1 MPTSSPAGSAGSVPD
16 VKVAITHPYSWPEVR
31 RGAERITVET
41 ARSLAARGHDVE
53 IITSGATSGRIRD
66 GGVTTVRYRRIWT
79 DPVRHERWFGW
90 RIAPR
95 LLAGRYDVVHS
106 LMPCDG
112 RVAVHLARWGGYR
125 TVYEE
130 LGIPVA
136 ETWADKPD
144 RAARLVIVG
153 GVDVYGC
160 MSRYALGV
168 LERDHG
174 RPGALI
180 PGGVRLSEFTPATD
194 RTPEPT
200 ILFSGAL
207 SEPRKGVALLLDAI
221 TLVARAHPA
230 VKLWLSGPG
239 DHAPL
244 LAAASPE
251 ARARTQVLGI
261 GDPHEQAER
270 YGRAWVTALPSVNES
285 FGMVLLESLAC
296 GTPIVVADD
305 SAPPELVEPGAGAVC
320 RPGDVGSLADALEAA
335 IVLARRPGT
344 AARCRS
350 VAEAYD
356 WDAGIAPTLE
366 GLYEGGTPVAQPIGS
381 P

>member
-1 MPTSSPAGSAGSVPD
+1 M
-16 VKVAITHPYSWPEVR
+16 KVAITHPYSWPEVR

-53 IITSGATSGRIRD
+53 VITSGATSGRIRE

-106 LMPCDG
+106 LMPRDG
-112 RVAVHLARWGGYR
+112 RVAVRLARWGGYR

-144 RAARLVIVG
+144 RAARLAIVA

-168 LERDHG
+168 LDRDHG
-174 RPGALI
+174 RAGALI
-180 PGGVRLSEFTPATD
+180 PGGVRLSEFTPVAD

-221 TLVARAHPA
+221 TLVARTHPA

-239 DHAPL
+239 DPGPL

-251 ARARTQVLGI
+251 ARGRTEVLGI
-261 GDPHEQAER
+261 GEPHEQAER
-270 YGRAWVTALPSVNES
+270 YARAWVTALPSVNES

-320 RPGDVGSLADALEAA
+320 RPGDAASLAGALEAA
-335 IVLARRPGT
+335 IVLARAPAT

-350 VAEAYD
+350 VAAAYD
-356 WDAGIAPTLE
+356 WDAGIAPMLE
-366 GLYEGGTPVAQPIGS
+366 GLYEGGAPVTQPVNS
-381 P
+381 T